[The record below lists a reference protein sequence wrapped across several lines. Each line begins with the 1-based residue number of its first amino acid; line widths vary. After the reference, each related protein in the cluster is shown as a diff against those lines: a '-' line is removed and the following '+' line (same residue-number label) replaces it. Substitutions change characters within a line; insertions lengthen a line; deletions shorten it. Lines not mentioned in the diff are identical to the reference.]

1 MKKRILSVLTICAI
15 IVSAGSCGGTSAPAS
30 TTAAA
35 QTEAAATEAAQTA
48 EAAATETAATE
59 AAQTEAAATEA
70 TPAAEEKVIPEDT
83 PYVIENGITDRMK
96 ALANYI
102 EGNRARLAKVFKKAQ
117 AGEPITVAYL
127 GGSITQGSSAGPTT
141 CYAYLTT
148 KWLEETFPESK
159 INYVNAGIGATG
171 SYIGVF
177 RTDRDVLSQN
187 PDLVFI
193 DFSVNDT
200 VENTERNIA
209 SYDGV
214 IRKLWEAD
222 CAPAVITV
230 AMTMEDGTSFQQ
242 YHSEVC
248 KAYDIP
254 MISYHDA
261 ILDVIDNGHIKWT
274 DISDDNIHPNVV
286 GHSVLTEIIT
296 SYLQKA
302 LDELDII
309 DTEHESDLSTVY
321 KSDKFST
328 AYIVVPGDPQNIGE
342 AGWEDKQ
349 DDLFG
354 NFGGYW
360 RALSKDGSFE
370 GLEPLKFEVEAKSI
384 GLFYGKMVSNGG
396 TFDVLV
402 DGELVKTIN
411 SDFKG
416 GWGSY
421 VEAEEIIDF
430 DECGTHTV
438 EIVVH
443 TGEKAVVMISA
454 LALTK

>member
-1 MKKRILSVLTICAI
+1 MKKRILSVLTICAL
-15 IVSAGSCGGTSAPAS
+15 IVSAASCGGNNAPAA
-30 TTAAA
+30 TTAAPA
-35 QTEAAATEAAQTA
+35 QTEAAATESADT
-48 EAAATETAATE
+48 AAAPAETKDTEAPAAETE
-59 AAQTEAAATEA
+59 AA
-70 TPAAEEKVIPEDT
+70 PAAEEKVIPEDT

-96 ALANYI
+96 ALADYI
-102 EGNRARLAKVFKKAQ
+102 DGNRARLAKVFKKAQ

-141 CYAYLTT
+141 CYAFLTT
-148 KWLEETFPESK
+148 KWLEEKFPESK
-159 INYVNAGIGATG
+159 ITYVNAGIGATG

-200 VENTERNIA
+200 VEHTDRNIA

-214 IRKLWEAD
+214 IRKLWAAD
-222 CAPAVITV
+222 CAPAVVTV

-261 ILDVIDNGHIKWT
+261 ILDAIDHGHIKWT
-274 DISDDNIHPNVV
+274 DISDDNIHPNTV

-302 LDELDII
+302 LDELDTI
-309 DTEHESDLSTVY
+309 DTEKESDLSEVY

-328 AYIVVPGDPQNIGE
+328 AYIVVPGDPQNVGE

>member
-1 MKKRILSVLTICAI
+1 MKKRILSVITICAL
-15 IVSAGSCGGTSAPAS
+15 IVSAASCGGNTAPAS
-30 TTAAA
+30 TTAAV
-35 QTEAAATEAAQTA
+35 QTEPAATEP
-48 EAAATETAATE
+48 AATETAAAE
-59 AAQTEAAATEA
+59 ASKEDETSAEPEQTEAA
-70 TPAAEEKVIPEDT
+70 PAAEEKVIPDDT
-83 PYVIENGITDRMK
+83 PYTIEGGITDRMK
-96 ALANYI
+96 ALADYI
-102 EGNRARLAKVFKKAQ
+102 DGNRARLAKVFKKAQ

-148 KWLEETFPESK
+148 KWLEEKFPDSK
-159 INYVNAGIGATG
+159 ITYVNAGIGATG

-200 VENTERNIA
+200 VEHTERNIA

-214 IRKLWEAD
+214 IRKLWSAD
-222 CAPAVITV
+222 CAPAIVTV
-230 AMTMEDGTSFQQ
+230 AMTMDDGTSFQN

-261 ILDVIDNGHIKWT
+261 ILDAIDNGHIKWT
-274 DISDDNIHPNVV
+274 DISDDNIHPNTV

-302 LDELDII
+302 LDELDTI
-309 DTEHESDLSTVY
+309 DTEHESDLSEVY

-328 AYIVVPGDPQNIGE
+328 AYIVVPGDPQNVNE
-342 AGWEDKQ
+342 TGWEDKQ
-349 DDLFG
+349 DELFG
-354 NFGGYW
+354 NFGGFW
-360 RALSKDGSFE
+360 RAISKDGSFE
-370 GLEPLKFEVEAKSI
+370 GVEPLKFEVEAKSI
-384 GLFYGKMVSNGG
+384 GLFYGKMTSNGG
-396 TFDVLV
+396 TFDVIV
-402 DGELVKTIN
+402 DGETVKTIN

-438 EIVVH
+438 EISVH
-443 TGEKAVVMISA
+443 TGEKAVVLISA